1 MNRFNNKKYYK
12 PPPVKPSNKLREKP
26 KEEWNP
32 YKSDLNKY
40 KLSNAE
46 ILKKKINATSKNLEE
61 AKRDWQGQIEMI
73 QNGKIKMNFD
83 DDMEGKQKKVRK
95 KIDLTPMNRFE
106 KKSVNIDEIRYNDR
120 NLYQNVNMNNNRM
133 KRPYSGYEENYRNKG
148 RKNNSFSKKSGN
160 NFYNNNNFQQ
170 NNTQDNNYYDD
181 EDDDGEIK
189 MVYNTGNNANV
200 IETKINK
207 ENNLPNNDISNNAA
221 FNEFEKTIQKMQEH
235 LQQKNSNNENN
246 YNLQKNEINLNKEIN
261 MKNKNC
267 NFVNNNNNSNIIKK
281 NEINLNKK
289 QSKKRR
295 RKIIR

>member
-1 MNRFNNKKYYK
+1 
-12 PPPVKPSNKLREKP
+12 
-26 KEEWNP
+26 
-32 YKSDLNKY
+32 
-40 KLSNAE
+40 
-46 ILKKKINATSKNLEE
+46 
-61 AKRDWQGQIEMI
+61 
-73 QNGKIKMNFD
+73 MNFD
-83 DDMEGKQKKVRK
+83 NDVEGKP
-95 KIDLTPMNRFE
+95 KI
-106 KKSVNIDEIRYNDR
+106 SVNIEEIRYNDR

-207 ENNLPNNDISNNAA
+207 ENNFSKNNIDITNNAA
-221 FNEFEKTIQKMQEH
+221 FNEFEKTIQKLQEH

-246 YNLQKNEINLNKEIN
+246 YNSQKNEIILNKEIS